1 MKETKAV
8 YLSTF
13 RYVVPADYEN
23 FLEKMAAQGWNVD
36 KIGQWSSLRM
46 VFKKTKPK
54 KYRYIFDMNLHPKKD
69 YVQTYVQL
77 GWEYVGMMASCIIW
91 RKEYKGKRPES
102 FTDAASLEKR
112 NKRVMKAVMVS
123 FFLFL
128 GALIAILTA
137 YAVYRDML
145 SKSDRIQFF
154 IGIVFALA
162 FVLYLGWVV
171 LKIYKNRRR

>member
-1 MKETKAV
+1 MKQTKTV
-8 YLSTF
+8 WLSTF

-23 FLEKMAAQGWNVD
+23 FLEKMALQGWNVD
-36 KIGQWSSLRM
+36 KIGQWSSMKM

-69 YVQTYVQL
+69 YVKTYLQL
-77 GWEYVGMMASCIIW
+77 GWEYVGQMASCIIW
-91 RKEYKGKRPES
+91 RKEFAGKRPES
-102 FTDAASLEKR
+102 FSDAESLEKR

-128 GALIAILTA
+128 GALLCILTA
-137 YAVYRDML
+137 FGIYYNKLD
-145 SKSDRIQFF
+145 SSDKIQFVV
-154 IGIVFALA
+154 GIVFALA
-162 FVLYLGWVV
+162 FVAYLGWVI